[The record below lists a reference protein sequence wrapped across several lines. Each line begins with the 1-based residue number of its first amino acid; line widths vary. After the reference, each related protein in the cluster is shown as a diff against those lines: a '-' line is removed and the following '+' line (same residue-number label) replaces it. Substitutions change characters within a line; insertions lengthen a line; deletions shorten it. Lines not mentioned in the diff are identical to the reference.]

1 MKLFTRS
8 KNGKKRWREKALLI
22 NPHKTRLILV
32 AGKRQTPLPHS
43 PPWIYKKLENL
54 ARNVNVPDS
63 ELLREIS
70 MPERAF
76 ASRIRQEN
84 NLERLC

>member
-1 MKLFTRS
+1 MKLFARS

-22 NPHKTRLILV
+22 NPHKTRLVFV
-32 AGKRQTPLPHS
+32 AGRKQTTLPRS
-43 PPWIYKKLENL
+43 PQGIYKKLENL

-70 MPERAF
+70 MPKRAF

-84 NLERLC
+84 NLERL

>member
-32 AGKRQTPLPHS
+32 AGKRQTTLHHS

-54 ARNVNVPDS
+54 ARSVNVPDS

-76 ASRIRQEN
+76 ASRVRREN
-84 NLERLC
+84 NLERL

>member
-1 MKLFTRS
+1 MKLFARS

-32 AGKRQTPLPHS
+32 AGKRQTTLHHS

-54 ARNVNVPDS
+54 ARSVNVPGS

-70 MPERAF
+70 MPEGAF
-76 ASRIRQEN
+76 ASRVRREN
-84 NLERLC
+84 NLERL

>member
-1 MKLFTRS
+1 MKLFARS

-32 AGKRQTPLPHS
+32 AGKRQTTLHHS
-43 PPWIYKKLENL
+43 PPWIYKRLEDL
-54 ARNVNVPDS
+54 ARSVNVPDS

-76 ASRIRQEN
+76 ASRVRQEN
-84 NLERLC
+84 NLERL